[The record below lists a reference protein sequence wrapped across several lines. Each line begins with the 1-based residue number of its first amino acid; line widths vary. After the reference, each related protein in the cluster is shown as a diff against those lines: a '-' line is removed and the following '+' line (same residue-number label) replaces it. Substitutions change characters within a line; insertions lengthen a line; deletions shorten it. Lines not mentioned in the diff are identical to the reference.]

1 MLFLK
6 TILEKIK
13 TNLNIHLKKT
23 HRSPDEEHR
32 DGSNKRNISDQRF
45 QDHPELSMQ
54 LKSAEKI
61 FVILFHA
68 IQQKFCS
75 SPVPDAHLNSFH
87 SSFAE
92 VLLHLHIDLHVASI
106 ATNRESSS
114 HRCRRCFSSRHLMK
128 ISKQSHL
135 IYRSSNTWRLSCSVW
150 AFTPTTFTGC
160 TNRNQLNFMNLKNKI
175 LNYNIKQVKSIKAWH
190 LVPQIHFGEAECLKM
205 SVGGSDRGCN
215 RLHQKLL

>member
-1 MLFLK
+1 
-6 TILEKIK
+6 
-13 TNLNIHLKKT
+13 
-23 HRSPDEEHR
+23 
-32 DGSNKRNISDQRF
+32 
-45 QDHPELSMQ
+45 MQ

-92 VLLHLHIDLHVASI
+92 VLLHLHVDLHVASI
-106 ATNRESSS
+106 ATERAVHTDAEDVSL
-114 HRCRRCFSSRHLMK
+114 HVIK
-128 ISKQSHL
+128 
-135 IYRSSNTWRLSCSVW
+135 WRLANSLTW
-150 AFTPTTFTGC
+150 YIGPATPDVYHALCGPSLLPPSQAVRIKLKLF
-160 TNRNQLNFMNLKNKI
+160 RNQLNFMNLKYKI
-175 LNYNIKQVKSIKAWH
+175 WNYNIKQVKSIKAWH